1 MMNASV
7 TGVEHLHLNMKMQF
21 SYDIPTFDL
30 CRCSAIQAGGES
42 SDITIAR
49 SVMEFGVMWTWM
61 RNARSGR
68 RRGPAAARV
77 PASSPAR
84 AAAAVA
90 VVRAG
95 SLAVRLRP
103 PRVLHEPRAEGTGRE
118 MVGRVGSSAAT
129 VPRAAPR
136 PGLVGI
142 AGDSAARRRR
152 RCCGHRR
159 TWPRTVNGSTPRP
172 RSSFLREAGG
182 GQESRR
188 TPPSTA
194 TAAPPVK
201 LRLVSRFHIWIS
213 SSSQILMP
221 AEIQHRSNPF

>member
-1 MMNASV
+1 MNASV

-152 RCCGHRR
+152 RCCTATGGH
-159 TWPRTVNGSTPRP
+159 
-172 RSSFLREAGG
+172 
-182 GQESRR
+182 GQEQSMGQRHVPVPVSFVKRAAVRSHDVRLHRQQPRR
-188 TPPSTA
+188 
-194 TAAPPVK
+194 
-201 LRLVSRFHIWIS
+201 L
-213 SSSQILMP
+213 Q
-221 AEIQHRSNPF
+221 

>member
-42 SDITIAR
+42 SDITIAG

-103 PRVLHEPRAEGTGRE
+103 PRVLHEPRAEGTGNGRTRGF
-118 MVGRVGSSAAT
+118 VGGDRTSGCS
-129 VPRAAPR
+129 APR
-136 PGLVGI
+136 FGRH
-142 AGDSAARRRR
+142 RRR
-152 RCCGHRR
+152 
-159 TWPRTVNGSTPRP
+159 
-172 RSSFLREAGG
+172 
-182 GQESRR
+182 
-188 TPPSTA
+188 
-194 TAAPPVK
+194 
-201 LRLVSRFHIWIS
+201 
-213 SSSQILMP
+213 
-221 AEIQHRSNPF
+221 

>member
-1 MMNASV
+1 
-7 TGVEHLHLNMKMQF
+7 
-21 SYDIPTFDL
+21 
-30 CRCSAIQAGGES
+30 
-42 SDITIAR
+42 
-49 SVMEFGVMWTWM
+49 MWTWM

-142 AGDSAARRRR
+142 AGGAVATG
-152 RCCGHRR
+152 GH
-159 TWPRTVNGSTPRP
+159 
-172 RSSFLREAGG
+172 
-182 GQESRR
+182 GQEQSMGQRHVPVPVSFVKRAAVRSHDVRLHRQQPRR
-188 TPPSTA
+188 
-194 TAAPPVK
+194 
-201 LRLVSRFHIWIS
+201 L
-213 SSSQILMP
+213 Q
-221 AEIQHRSNPF
+221 